1 MSTVTLRNPLPART
15 AATLQDVRRNV
26 LYPTIMHAL
35 MILGVLIVVFPVIY
49 AFILSTQ
56 SSSEYY
62 QIGNIVPGTAIREN
76 YLTAWQRADLWRLM
90 LNTLIVALLVAFGKI
105 FLSITGAFALVYFKV
120 RGSTLILG
128 LIMLTH
134 LLPLPVRIV
143 PTYELLTDMGWI
155 DTFQGLSVP
164 FFASAT
170 GVLLFQ
176 QFYRTV
182 PRDLADAA
190 RVDGAGPLRFLFS
203 MLIPVSRTNIGALFL
218 IEFIYMWNQYLWP
231 LLVANSVNTRQVQI
245 GVKLLI
251 ATDSVIQWGVLT
263 AGAVTVI
270 IPPLIVLLVLQRSL
284 MAGLAVGEES

>member
-1 MSTVTLRNPLPART
+1 MSSTTLASRT
-15 AATLQDVRRNV
+15 ALQEATFQAVRRKV
-26 LYPTIMHAL
+26 LYPAVMHGL
-35 MILGVLIVVFPVIY
+35 MILGVLIVVFPLVY
-49 AFILSTQ
+49 AVILSTQ

-62 QIGNIVPGTAIREN
+62 QIGNLTPGTAILEN
-76 YLTAWQRADLWRLM
+76 YRTAWQRADLWRLM
-90 LNTLIVALLVAFGKI
+90 LNTLIVALIVGFGKI

-120 RGSTLILG
+120 WAGGLLLG

-143 PTYELLTDMGWI
+143 PTYQLLTDLGWI
-155 DTFQGLSVP
+155 DTYQGLTVP
-164 FFASAT
+164 FLASAT

-203 MLIPVSRTNIGALFL
+203 ILIPVSRTNIGALFL

-231 LLVANSVNTRQVQI
+231 ILVANSPETRQVQI
-245 GVKLLI
+245 GIKLLI
-251 ATDSVIQWGVLT
+251 ATDSVIPWGVLMAGTVT
-263 AGAVTVI
+263 AIV
-270 IPPLIVLLVLQRSL
+270 PPLVVLLVLQRSL
-284 MAGLAVGEES
+284 MAGLSTTDES